1 MSLEKPQ
8 NYLGLVFEFTDHSLF
23 MSEKHFPNLQKTSVH
38 GIFLSALIS
47 LRMGSR
53 HSEENESSGKSKN
66 SRGFADQRSR
76 LVLA

>member
-1 MSLEKPQ
+1 LKNRE
-8 NYLGLVFEFTDHSLF
+8 NYLGLAFEFSDHAHF
-23 MSEKHFPNLQKTSVH
+23 TPEEHFPNLQKTSVH

-53 HSEENESSGKSKN
+53 HSEENGNSGKSKN